1 MTRHLACLGVVGAF
15 GTVLLIALL
24 RLPAFGTALGP
35 LAQFYV
41 AHAVLDLH
49 VTNVISAISYGY
61 RGFDTMLE
69 EFIFFASITSV
80 SIILRNT
87 LETND
92 EDEAAARGRPV
103 VERSDAINL
112 VGLIWIGLTVVLALS
127 LIVHGQLTA
136 GGGFQ
141 GGAILG
147 TALLT
152 VFLVTSRK
160 TFERISPDVL
170 VKVADSAGAG
180 SFVVLGFIGAVAGV
194 GFLGNFLPLGEA
206 GSLLSGGVLWLIN
219 LAVAIE
225 VSAGYALLFK
235 EYLREVF
242 DAESSDE
249 AASAEG

>member
-1 MTRHLACLGVVGAF
+1 MRRLACLGVVGAF
-15 GTVLLIALL
+15 GVVLTVALL
-24 RLPAFGTALGP
+24 RLPAFGTPLGP
-35 LAQFYV
+35 LARFYM
-41 AHAVLDLH
+41 AHAVPELH
-49 VTNVISAISYGY
+49 VTNVVSAISYGY

-92 EDEAAARGRPV
+92 EDEAATRGRPV
-103 VERSDAINL
+103 VERSDAVNL
-112 VGLIWIGLTVVLALS
+112 VGVIWIGLTVVLAMSMIL
-127 LIVHGQLTA
+127 HGQLTP

-152 VFLVTSRK
+152 VFLVTSRE

-170 VKVADSAGAG
+170 VKVADSVGAG
-180 SFVVLGFIGAVAGV
+180 SFVLLGLAGMLAGA
-194 GFLGNFLPLGEA
+194 GFLANFLPLGTA
-206 GSLLSGGVLWLIN
+206 GALLSGGVLWLIN
-219 LAVAIE
+219 AAVAIE

-235 EYLREVF
+235 EYLREVY
-242 DAESSDE
+242 DAESGDE
-249 AASAEG
+249 EASAEG